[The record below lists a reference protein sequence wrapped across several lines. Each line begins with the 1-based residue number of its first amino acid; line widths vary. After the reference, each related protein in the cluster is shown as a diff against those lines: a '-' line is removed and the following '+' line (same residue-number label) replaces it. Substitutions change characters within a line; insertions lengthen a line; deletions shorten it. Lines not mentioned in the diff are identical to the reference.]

1 MDSHAVDQV
10 PSPRVR
16 LSPNPQQ
23 AGKNGGYALNPHQ
36 LARRGVVLLG
46 RLLGVDGHVITLA
59 SDLQENLAKADQASE
74 DFKKRVDE
82 FIRRTGID
90 ALDPEPD
97 PLDEVRSDA
106 ATRAPSE
113 LDLKAA
119 GITPI
124 IWS

>member
-1 MDSHAVDQV
+1 VA
-10 PSPRVR
+10 PSP
-16 LSPNPQQ
+16 QHT
-23 AGKNGGYALNPHQ
+23 GKTGGYRVNLHQ
-36 LARRGVVLLG
+36 VARSGVVLLS

-59 SDLQENLAKADQASE
+59 SDLQENLAKADQAGE

-90 ALDPEPD
+90 APDPEPD
-97 PLDEVRSDA
+97 LLDEVRSDA

-119 GITPI
+119 
-124 IWS
+124 